1 MRFGPVSSLFARL
14 EFEGAVLRDRTRQ
27 FPGFESAWN
36 ALQLRYEVRADD
48 AVRASAAPNF

>member
-14 EFEGAVLRDRTRQ
+14 EFEGAVLRNRTRQ